1 MDIEVLD
8 CIKDAALIEQY
19 KREVVEEE
27 YEQQHPWDSCQ
38 EGDILCKNWQSYCR
52 MDENKT
58 KCL

>member
-27 YEQQHPWDSCQ
+27 YEQRVKKEIYFTLQKVARLS
-38 EGDILCKNWQSYCR
+38 
-52 MDENKT
+52 
-58 KCL
+58 